1 MVDLSRNLTGETWP
15 GPAARWLSRLAEN
28 IGPGRGASWDRPAR
42 LRAGRSRG
50 RGRNG
55 VCVACRPA
63 ERRSPRRRSPSP
75 SLFPHCERERA
86 PCTRGGRRPHVL
98 VAARGTSFC
107 KYHLSG
113 EYGFRNANRAEVS
126 KRFSGG
132 EAPRAAEQRGVGA
145 WGALSSAICCGLRRR
160 EGRPEGSGWTGNL
173 G

>member
-1 MVDLSRNLTGETWP
+1 MRRGQDLQLGGFRDSRRT
-15 GPAARWLSRLAEN
+15 S
-28 IGPGRGASWDRPAR
+28 GRGAGPAGTGPRGCGLGDREAEAGTACVWHVAPQSGVHPGEGLR
-42 LRAGRSRG
+42 LR
-50 RGRNG
+50 
-55 VCVACRPA
+55 
-63 ERRSPRRRSPSP
+63 
-75 SLFPHCERERA
+75 LFPHCERERA